1 MAKDTQ
7 IQTIDINQVQAIG
20 EFGVAELMAM
30 KESIA
35 KKLTWPQFNLF
46 MYQVNRMGL
55 DPSLGHAVPIP
66 YGNDVNI
73 RIEYEGWKSLA
84 QKSEGYQGI
93 YSQAIR
99 ENDEFSAES
108 DDDGIITKVSFKV
121 GKPPRGNV
129 VGAFAVA
136 KREGHKDVIVIC
148 DLDEFEKY
156 AKKNPAFWK
165 LDNGGIDPD
174 MAKKFAAT
182 RAVKAQFNVAQ
193 VVEDKMLSLNP
204 GDGNEASEPIR
215 RDITAEANAAAAA
228 TKTPPSGE
236 AEKAKRDEEAE
247 LKKLRVQMKKNFAT
261 LGITTPEA
269 MQEYT
274 DTYGKFKGDI
284 PTLEEVKEL
293 LKVMD
298 LHIAEKQAEQ
308 DELPL

>member
-7 IQTIDINQVQAIG
+7 VQTIDINQVQEIG

-30 KESIA
+30 KESMA

-84 QKSEGYQGI
+84 QKSDGYQGI

-108 DDDGIITKVSFKV
+108 DDDGVITKVNFKM
-121 GKPPRGNV
+121 GKPPRGKV
-129 VGAFAVA
+129 VGAYAVA

-156 AKKNPAFWK
+156 AKKNPSFWK

-174 MAKKFAAT
+174 MARKFVAT
-182 RAVKAQFNVAQ
+182 RAVKAQFDVAQ
-193 VVEDKMLSLNP
+193 VVEDKMLSLNAGE
-204 GDGNEASEPIR
+204 GDQPSEPKR
-215 RDITAEANAAAAA
+215 RDITAEANAAAATTA
-228 TKTPPSGE
+228 PKEEPKQEPPADDSDE
-236 AEKAKRDEEAE
+236 IKKCRADMKR
-247 LKKLRVQMKKNFAT
+247 KFST
-261 LGITTPEA
+261 LGITTPEG
-269 MQEYT
+269 MDEYIQKHGKLKGEKPTLQEY
-274 DTYGKFKGDI
+274 KA
-284 PTLEEVKEL
+284 L

-298 LHIAEKQAEQ
+298 LHIAEKQAT
-308 DELPL
+308 DDSLPL